1 MIRFAHQS
9 RVALSNRSFTYGS
22 RPASDLRKPKSL
34 TLPKSIAKVEDLK
47 PMLLATSLAQIH
59 PSITQQTLM
68 RCGGESFELRRRAL
82 QEFKVSD
89 SSHSLNIRLSLAQR
103 LQSSEKAWKSR
114 MLQILSQGQV
124 AISYV
129 WGVSYTVSPDL
140 SPLLALFT
148 INLSFKWFEYIMK
161 LLHRKYHCLRNCPG
175 VNRNDFQTL
184 AVADMDA
191 YSVISQHS
199 TIVSLRRS
207 VGCGGG
213 VSEWWKC
220 MSNT

>member
-175 VNRNDFQTL
+175 VNRKFLPNPGSGRYGRIFRDFP
-184 AVADMDA
+184 AFHNCIP
-191 YSVISQHS
+191 SKE
-199 TIVSLRRS
+199 
-207 VGCGGG
+207 CGMWGWG
-213 VSEWWKC
+213 L
-220 MSNT
+220 